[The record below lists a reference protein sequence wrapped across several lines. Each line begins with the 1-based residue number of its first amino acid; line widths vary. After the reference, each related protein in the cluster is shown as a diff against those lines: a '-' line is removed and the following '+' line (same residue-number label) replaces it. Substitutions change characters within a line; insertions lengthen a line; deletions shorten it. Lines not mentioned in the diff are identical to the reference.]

1 MLSFNIFEYSE
12 EEYDVY
18 LFLSDLVMWRKRLDS
33 EIKHL
38 SELQFDESRLKLA

>member
-12 EEYDVY
+12 EEYDVC

-33 EIKHL
+33 EMKHL
-38 SELQFDESRLKLA
+38 SELQFDKSRLKLA